1 MYDLDIQSQKEMIE
15 GDDGESVQSNKNSMS
30 TMSGLGDDELDDLD
44 DAELERNK
52 MECHPMFVYLMC
64 SVRAKNC
71 PMKSIPITSI
81 PVCFSK

>member
-1 MYDLDIQSQKEMIE
+1 MYDLEIPKKEMIE

-30 TMSGLGDDELDDLD
+30 TMSVLADDELDELE
-44 DAELERNK
+44 DAELERTK

-64 SVRAKNC
+64 SVRAKNY
-71 PMKSIPITSI
+71 PLKSLPITNI